1 MHELGRVGHSIDISG
16 GPGCPCG
23 GGVVVSVDVV
33 VGSVDVVVG
42 SVDVVVGSV
51 YVVMGV
57 DRVGDGG
64 V

>member
-42 SVDVVVGSV
+42 SV